1 MQVRKIYS
9 GALEDV
15 TETVTR
21 PYSFGMTATM
31 QLNAAKTDFIN
42 QTIADFLSQDCGV
55 DAAYED
61 RGSSGQKWLW
71 IFGCPFLFTDPAS
84 TSNHK
89 VGIYGPFSTTSLTE
103 NISSFEIFSSK
114 NYSAVFQ
121 FAGNPSTGFSLFAYG
136 YNDRQLNYGFKVVK
150 ATNILNGRNALFY
163 ALGDQQT
170 YSTSSSSQPAPPVMV
185 AGASCVDFD
194 ETGAPDKASIGV
206 DMPYMPYIDTTAGMY
221 SANSGKI
228 PLVPIRVNLWEL
240 TGCYCYPRNWGV
252 PVPFNAAT
260 QLQAEFEIGGRR
272 FISTTPNSGS
282 LSNYINLGLI
292 EVTETEQGA

>member
-1 MQVRKIYS
+1 MQVRKVYS

-31 QLNAAKTDFIN
+31 QLNAAKTEFIN

-89 VGIYGPFSTTSLTE
+89 VGLYGPFSTVSLTE
-103 NISSFEIFSSK
+103 NFSFELFSNK
-114 NYSAVFQ
+114 NYYAAFQ

-136 YNDRQLNYGFKVVK
+136 YNSSHLRSGFKVVK

-170 YSTSSSSQPAPPVMV
+170 YSTSSGSQPAPPIMV
-185 AGASCVDFD
+185 ANARCVDFD
-194 ETGAPDKASIGV
+194 ETGAPVKESIGTG
-206 DMPYMPYIDTTAGMY
+206 MPYMPFIDTTAGMY

-240 TGCYCYPRNWGV
+240 TGCYCSPRNWGLPSPYEV
-252 PVPFNAAT
+252 TA
-260 QLQAEFEIGGRR
+260 QLQVEFEIGGRR

-282 LSNYINLGLI
+282 LTNYINLGLI
-292 EVTETEQGA
+292 EVTETAQSA